1 MDLIFTSFIP
11 NVACSM
17 KLGFPWYLYVLIYR
31 AVILIYAV
39 INRNIVGKIRKIS
52 PAEILK
58 NRE

>member
-1 MDLIFTSFIP
+1 MDLIFPSFIP

-17 KLGFPWYLYVLIYR
+17 KLGFPWYLYVLIYC

-39 INRNIVGKIRKIS
+39 INRILVGKIRKIS